1 MRIRS
6 LATAAALTAL
16 SAVAAHAADTTPE
29 AQAHVAAAKRI
40 AGDDLAIA
48 QRIFCKTSKEM
59 DELRNL
65 GGFAKNYDMHYMEP
79 VRVFD
84 NVYAMGLTTV
94 TVYAISTPDG
104 IILIDAF
111 YDDGIDSVLV
121 PSLKKVGLDPARI
134 KYIVVT
140 HGHVDHYGGARRL
153 QDRYGARVMMSA
165 ADWDFVEKSKAP
177 PETKPK
183 RDMVITEGQHFT
195 FGGQSID
202 FSFIPG
208 HTPGAVGLI
217 FPVKEHGRP
226 HMAAIFGGTQFGDM
240 PVGQMQTY
248 LHSIDHFANLT
259 RKAGVDVELASHAI
273 ADDTIPKMIVLR
285 DLPDIRPNPLVMTP
299 ASYQRF
305 LQVHK
310 ECMAAAAPKAAGG
323 G

>member
-1 MRIRS
+1 MMIRT
-6 LATAAALTAL
+6 LALAAALAVLGGATAG
-16 SAVAAHAADTTPE
+16 AVDTTPE
-29 AQAHVAAAKRI
+29 ALAHAAAAKRI
-40 AGDDLAIA
+40 AGDDLSIV

-79 VRVFD
+79 VKIFD
-84 NVYAMGLTTV
+84 NVYAMGLSTV

-104 IILIDAF
+104 IILIDGF
-111 YDDGIDSVLV
+111 YDDGIDSVLI

-153 QDRYGARVMMSA
+153 QDRYGAHVMMSA
-165 ADWDFVEKSKAP
+165 ADWDFVDKSRGG
-177 PETKPK
+177 PETKPR
-183 RDMVITEGQHFT
+183 RDMVITDGQTFT
-195 FGGQSID
+195 FGGQRID

-208 HTPGAVGLI
+208 HTPGAVGVI
-217 FPVKEHGRP
+217 FPVRDHGQA

-248 LHSIDHFANLT
+248 LHSIDHFADLT

-273 ADDTIPKMIVLR
+273 ADDTIAKMTVLR
-285 DLPDIRPNPLVMTP
+285 DAPEVRPNPLVMTP
-299 ASYQRF
+299 ESYQRF
-305 LQVHK
+305 LQIHR
-310 ECMAAAAPKAAGG
+310 ECMAAAAPKAPGG